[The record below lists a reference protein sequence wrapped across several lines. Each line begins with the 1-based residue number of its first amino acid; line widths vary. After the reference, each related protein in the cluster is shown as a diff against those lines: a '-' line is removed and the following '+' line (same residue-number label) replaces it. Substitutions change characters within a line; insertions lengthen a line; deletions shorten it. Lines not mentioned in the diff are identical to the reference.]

1 MSIQTLKDR
10 LPDYAKDLR
19 LNLSTLA
26 GETVLT
32 EQQKAGTFIAAA
44 LASRNVD
51 VFRQSMTSSLE
62 ISIRLPTRRSK
73 PRPPS
78 WA

>member
-1 MSIQTLKDR
+1 
-10 LPDYAKDLR
+10 
-19 LNLSTLA
+19 LA

-51 VFRQSMTSSLE
+51 V
-62 ISIRLPTRRSK
+62 IRAINDEFAGNLDSAAYTAVKAAAAIMGMNNVYYRFLHI
-73 PRPPS
+73 
-78 WA
+78 